1 MVPGWDSLVEGL
13 ARVEPLFWF
22 IHGLAFFVLSFSLLL
37 LPQRVVRLE
46 VARRFPLLSLFGFC
60 EAMIAWDSALAP
72 SLGVDHLMPVVA
84 RTILMGIGYASLL
97 AFGLLAPANPRF
109 GLRNHTRLAILL
121 PTLWMLGLLVLWTG
135 GVRTEQIPVIG
146 ELVAR
151 YGFAVPGGI
160 LSALSL
166 RREAHRTM
174 DPRMYVLAQG
184 SVRTAEV
191 SLAAFGLFAGLQPVA
206 DLLSFPLS
214 ILYTACGIGVAWGLL
229 QTMTVLQ
236 KEIERWIEGVERS
249 QALAAD
255 RERISRDLH
264 DGIIQAIYA
273 AGLTLE
279 GVMQIIPE
287 DPTAAQG
294 QLGRAMHALNLSIQ
308 DVRRYIF
315 DLRGGSPESDLSTGL
330 QELMRDFRV
339 NTLLEV
345 SLTFE
350 GEQTRTLTS
359 ERRGHIFQIFREAL
373 SNIARHAQA
382 RKVDVSLIHSP
393 ESLQLRI
400 ADDGIGMTGAP
411 SQGGHG
417 LRNMRERT
425 RLLEGT
431 LDIDSAPKKGVT
443 VTLTVP
449 Y

>member
-1 MVPGWDSLVEGL
+1 MALGWYNLVEGL
-13 ARVEPLFWF
+13 AYVEPVFWF
-22 IHGLAFFVLSFSLLL
+22 IHGLAFFVLSFTLLL

-46 VARRFPLLSLFGFC
+46 IAHRFPLLSLFGFC
-60 EAMIAWDSALAP
+60 EAMIAWESALAP
-72 SLGVDHLMPVVA
+72 ALGVDHLMPTIA

-97 AFGLLAPANPRF
+97 AFGLLAPTNPRF
-109 GLRNHTRLAILL
+109 GLRTHARLAILF
-121 PTLWMLGLLVLWTG
+121 PALWLAGLLVLRILG
-135 GVRTEQIPVIG
+135 SEHIAVIG
-146 ELVAR
+146 ALVAR

-160 LSALSL
+160 LSAFSM
-166 RREAHRTM
+166 RTEAHLSM
-174 DPRMYVLAQG
+174 DPRMYVLARG

-191 SLAAFGLFAGLQPVA
+191 SLAAFGILASLQPIA
-206 DLLSFPLS
+206 DRLQFPLS

-279 GVMQIIPE
+279 GVMQTIPE
-287 DPTAAQG
+287 DPASAQD
-294 QLGRAMHALNLSIQ
+294 QLGRAMHALNQSIQ

-315 DLRGGSPESDLSTGL
+315 DLRGSSPESDLQTGL

-339 NTLLEV
+339 NTLLDIDLKV
-345 SLTFE
+345 Q
-350 GEQTRTLTS
+350 GEQMRTLSS

-373 SNIARHAQA
+373 SNVARHAQA
-382 RKVDVSLIHSP
+382 RKVDVNLVHGP
-393 ESLQLRI
+393 DSLQLSI
-400 ADDGIGMTGAP
+400 ADDGIGMSGTPAP
-411 SQGGHG
+411 GGHG

-443 VTLTVP
+443 VTLSVP